1 MLTTTGAARFA
12 ASISPSVRSGARSKA
27 ATTSAGTRTVSLMS
41 SRRSRARGPHLLE
54 ERLDARGMLERVV
67 GTELEVRG
75 DAQLEVLAQP
85 VAHETPGAVQRR
97 HRRLPLRVVAQDR
110 DEDLGRAQVLRRLN
124 LGHRHEA
131 EPRVLELALQQH
143 RNFFFDELVD
153 AVEPF
158 ALHQR
163 ISTVVSRTM
172 PSTWSSMKSIAF
184 DTTSLAWRASFET

>member
-1 MLTTTGAARFA
+1 
-12 ASISPSVRSGARSKA
+12 
-27 ATTSAGTRTVSLMS
+27 
-41 SRRSRARGPHLLE
+41 
-54 ERLDARGMLERVV
+54 MLERVV

-85 VAHETPGAVQRR
+85 VAHEAPGAVQRR

-124 LGHRHEA
+124 LGDGHEA

-143 RNFFFDELVD
+143 RDFFLDELVD

-184 DTTSLAWRASFET
+184 DTTSLAWRAALETEARAGGARPPGARGAAPAPRPPPPAPPRPLAAPRPWGLPFRPRPP